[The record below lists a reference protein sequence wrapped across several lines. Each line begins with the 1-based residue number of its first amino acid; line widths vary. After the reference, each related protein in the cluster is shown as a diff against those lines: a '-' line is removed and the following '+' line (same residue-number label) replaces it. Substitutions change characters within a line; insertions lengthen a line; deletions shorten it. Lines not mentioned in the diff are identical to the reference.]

1 MNDSDEMPRLG
12 LGTYQNEDHDQC
24 VESVRTAL
32 DVGYRHVDTA
42 QGYDNEDAVG
52 EGIAAAGVDR
62 DDVFLASKVQT
73 DNLGYR
79 DTLESTRESAERL
92 GVDTVDLMYV
102 HWPLD
107 AYDPEETLPA
117 LDELREAGT
126 IRHVGLSNFRPDQL
140 DEAKEHLDAPIYA
153 HQVEM
158 HPLLQQE
165 ELHEYAVEDDHL
177 LVAYCPI
184 ARAKVEDVEEVV
196 EVAEKHDASPVQVS
210 LAWLTAKE
218 NVAAIPK
225 ATGEEH
231 IRENFEAREIELDE
245 EDVALIDSIEQEERI
260 VDFDEAPWNQV

>member
-1 MNDSDEMPRLG
+1 MDSREPPRLG
-12 LGTYQNEDHDQC
+12 LGTYQNEDHGQC
-24 VESVRTAL
+24 VESVRNAL

-42 QGYDNEDAVG
+42 QGYDNEAAVG
-52 EGIAAAGVDR
+52 EGLAEADVDR
-62 DDVFLASKVQT
+62 EDVFLASKVQT
-73 DNLGYR
+73 DNLGYQ
-79 DTLESTRESAERL
+79 DTLETTHESAERL
-92 GVDTVDLMYV
+92 GVGGIDLMYV

-107 AYDPEETLPA
+107 AYDPAETLPA
-117 LDELREAGT
+117 LDELREEGT

-140 DEAKEHLDAPIYA
+140 DEAKELLDAPIFA

-165 ELHEYAVEDDHL
+165 ELQEYAVEDDHL

-184 ARAKVEDVEEVV
+184 ARGKVEDVDEVV

-210 LAWLTAKE
+210 LAWLLTKE

-225 ATGEEH
+225 ATGGEH
-231 IRENFEAREIELDE
+231 IRENFEAREIDLDE
-245 EDVALIDSIEQEERI
+245 EDVELIDSIEREDRI

>member
-1 MNDSDEMPRLG
+1 MDSSEPPRLG

-24 VESVRTAL
+24 VRSVRTAL
-32 DVGYRHVDTA
+32 DAGYRHVDTA
-42 QGYDNEDAVG
+42 QGYDNEAAVG
-52 EGIAAAGVDR
+52 EGIAAADVDR
-62 DDVFLASKVQT
+62 EDVFLASKVQN

-79 DTLESTRESAERL
+79 DTLQTTRESAERL
-92 GVDTVDLMYV
+92 GVDTIDLMYV

-107 AYDPEETLPA
+107 AYDPAETLPA
-117 LDELREAGT
+117 LEELREEGT

-140 DEAKEHLDAPIYA
+140 DEAKEHLDAPIFA

-165 ELHEYAVEDDHL
+165 ALQQYAREDDHL

-184 ARAKVEDVEEVV
+184 ARGKVEDVDEVV
-196 EVAEKHDASPVQVS
+196 EVAERHDATPVQIS
-210 LAWLTAKE
+210 LAWLLAKE

-231 IRENFEAREIELDE
+231 IRENLAAREIELDD
-245 EDVALIDSIEQEERI
+245 EDVELIDSIEREERI
-260 VDFDEAPWNQV
+260 VDFDEAPWNRA